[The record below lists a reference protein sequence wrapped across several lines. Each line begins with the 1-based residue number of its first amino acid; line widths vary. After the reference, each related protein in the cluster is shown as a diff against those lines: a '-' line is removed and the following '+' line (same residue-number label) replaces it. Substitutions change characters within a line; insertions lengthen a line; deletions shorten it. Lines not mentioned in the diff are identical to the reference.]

1 MLKSSF
7 CGRFTLALLVLA
19 FISSTTVARAQTVSV
34 VYSFGSR
41 NGDPVKPLY
50 SGIIAQG
57 RDGNLYSTAP
67 QGGANNLGAA
77 FKITPGG
84 TETVLFN
91 FDGSHGIPWGGLT
104 LAPNGNFYGTT
115 IGGTAGGG
123 TVFRMTPRGALTVLH
138 NLIAEQRRQLC
149 GVYSSAGSRRHRL

>member
-115 IGGTAGGG
+115 SLRTAPH
-123 TVFRMTPRGALTVLH
+123 RQGA
-138 NLIAEQRRQLC
+138 R
-149 GVYSSAGSRRHRL
+149 